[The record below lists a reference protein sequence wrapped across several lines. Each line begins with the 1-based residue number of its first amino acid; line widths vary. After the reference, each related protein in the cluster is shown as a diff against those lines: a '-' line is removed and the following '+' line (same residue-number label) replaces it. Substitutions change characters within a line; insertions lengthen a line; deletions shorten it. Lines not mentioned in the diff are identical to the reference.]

1 MGTNW
6 SGCDNGG
13 VPENGDS
20 LTFSAGASNVAMNN
34 DLSVEFADIT
44 FSLGGSGY
52 SVSGNDLVMSGALNM
67 FSSADM
73 ISVIRFKNSVGQA
86 SLNIQLSTPT
96 FPGGI
101 DLDVSGTGY
110 VNFFI
115 SNSNFT
121 LPQIT
126 GTTPLLYLSGNP
138 GSSSVYNSNPT
149 PATFVANS
157 IVIDRST
164 VSCNVANCLGDSA
177 NVVSVRFGE
186 VAKAAALK
194 FNLSSLVFAN
204 PIILDNNNIGLPATL
219 WAAEGVTL
227 SNTVSVVND
236 SQFKITAPISGVGS
250 IITSADV
257 NIAAGKILSV
267 NGTGSYTDSDWS
279 VGSGLSGTGDVEIT
293 GIGAYLNSTS
303 PLFSGKIT
311 LHAGALLTAGA
322 NQSLGNTTGATYVED
337 GAALRYAAGIA
348 GTISENI
355 SLAGDGLNTEPYY
368 NIGSFYNEGD
378 DITLAGDITLSSGA
392 TLNSSSL
399 SGGNIILDGAIS
411 GTGGLYLVKG
421 NAAAGYFQMT
431 GADVNT
437 YTGGTHVN
445 GASLVLSRTAGG
457 VSVPGDLDVYATVS
471 YPAAIEAQDT
481 GANNIADNSHVTLQ
495 DNGANTAKFYS
506 NSIPE
511 VVGGM
516 AGNGEIVFGGAGTGL
531 TVGGGN
537 ITSNF
542 TGNFSASGGRIV
554 KVGTGTWNIN
564 GVTYSSGPI
573 TPIEIRVEDGT
584 LVFNSSLPT
593 TDVTVTNNGVL
604 SSVGPAGDTIAT
616 AGGKIRPLACLTVSS
631 LTMAAG
637 GVYNPDISGTT
648 ACSDYDKVI
657 VTGTA
662 DLNGGVLN
670 LGMTYGTPTVG
681 DTFTILTAGSVVGTF
696 NGLPNGSTIAI
707 GSVTYRINYTAT
719 TVVVT
724 VETSP
729 FGSPAPVSGGSGA
742 GLVYVP
748 SSALDPRLMLTTA
761 ASSTGVN
768 TPGVV
773 TGSCV
778 NKFTTHTSFGKTGAA
793 VTLLQSFLN
802 EREGAKLPV
811 TGYFGSLTRAAVK
824 AFQTK
829 YGIQYVTGN
838 QYELTTQKLNEISC
852 K

>member
-1 MGTNW
+1 M
-6 SGCDNGG
+6 
-13 VPENGDS
+13 
-20 LTFSAGASNVAMNN
+20 
-34 DLSVEFADIT
+34 
-44 FSLGGSGY
+44 
-52 SVSGNDLVMSGALNM
+52 
-67 FSSADM
+67 
-73 ISVIRFKNSVGQA
+73 
-86 SLNIQLSTPT
+86 
-96 FPGGI
+96 
-101 DLDVSGTGY
+101 
-110 VNFFI
+110 
-115 SNSNFT
+115 
-121 LPQIT
+121 
-126 GTTPLLYLSGNP
+126 
-138 GSSSVYNSNPT
+138 
-149 PATFVANS
+149 
-157 IVIDRST
+157 
-164 VSCNVANCLGDSA
+164 
-177 NVVSVRFGE
+177 
-186 VAKAAALK
+186 
-194 FNLSSLVFAN
+194 
-204 PIILDNNNIGLPATL
+204 
-219 WAAEGVTL
+219 
-227 SNTVSVVND
+227 
-236 SQFKITAPISGVGS
+236 
-250 IITSADV
+250 
-257 NIAAGKILSV
+257 
-267 NGTGSYTDSDWS
+267 
-279 VGSGLSGTGDVEIT
+279 
-293 GIGAYLNSTS
+293 
-303 PLFSGKIT
+303 
-311 LHAGALLTAGA
+311 
-322 NQSLGNTTGATYVED
+322 
-337 GAALRYAAGIA
+337 
-348 GTISENI
+348 
-355 SLAGDGLNTEPYY
+355 
-368 NIGSFYNEGD
+368 
-378 DITLAGDITLSSGA
+378 
-392 TLNSSSL
+392 
-399 SGGNIILDGAIS
+399 DGAIS

-604 SSVGPAGDTIAT
+604 SSVGPAGDAIAT

-802 EREGAKLPV
+802 EKEGAKLPV